1 MPGENGVLILMAR
14 IAVVL
19 DDMFEDA
26 EFTEP
31 RDAFEDEG
39 HDTVIVGKRRGKR
52 LKGKKKGTEAT
63 VDKVAEEVSVAEF
76 DALLIP
82 GGYSPDKLRTDDKI
96 VEFVKL
102 FTESKKPVFSI
113 CHGPQL
119 LITADVLRGRRLT
132 GWKSIYRDVINAG
145 GDFVDKEVVVD
156 DNLVSSRS
164 PRDLPAFIRES
175 LKKL

>member
-1 MPGENGVLILMAR
+1 MSE

-19 DDMFEDA
+19 DDMFEDV

-31 RDAFEDEG
+31 RDAFLKEG
-39 HDTVIVGKRRGKR
+39 HDITIIGKRKGKV
-52 LKGKKKGTEAT
+52 LKGKKKGTEVK
-63 VDKVAEEVSVAEF
+63 VDRLAEDASVREF

-96 VEFVKL
+96 VEFVKM
-102 FTESKKPVFSI
+102 FMESGKPIFSI

-119 LITADVLRGRRLT
+119 LITADVLRGRKLA
-132 GWKSIYRDVINAG
+132 GWKSIYQDVINAG
-145 GDFVDKEVVVD
+145 AEFVDREVVVD

-164 PRDLPAFIRES
+164 PQDLPAFIEES
-175 LKKL
+175 LKKISR